1 MIGLIPFHRQ
11 RMAGLATIANPG
23 RIRLIVR
30 FSTTAL
36 RLELR
41 SSSASTFSN
50 PVASCNRMRNN
61 QTTLLRNFGK
71 DIDMAGLTLTRG
83 PSEAI
88 LIGDDIKITVVS
100 IGRSNRIRLK
110 IEAPKE
116 TTVLREELLELKKA
130 GKAQGVRG

>member
-1 MIGLIPFHRQ
+1 
-11 RMAGLATIANPG
+11 
-23 RIRLIVR
+23 
-30 FSTTAL
+30 
-36 RLELR
+36 
-41 SSSASTFSN
+41 
-50 PVASCNRMRNN
+50 
-61 QTTLLRNFGK
+61 
-71 DIDMAGLTLTRG
+71 MAGLTLTRG